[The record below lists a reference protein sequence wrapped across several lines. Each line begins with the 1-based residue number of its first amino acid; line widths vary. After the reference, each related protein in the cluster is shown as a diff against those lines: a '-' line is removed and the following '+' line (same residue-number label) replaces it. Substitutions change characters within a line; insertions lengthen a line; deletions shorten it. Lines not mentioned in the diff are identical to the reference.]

1 MGLNSTLNKI
11 LHDKT
16 LLQVQAVFSW
26 SLGALFGETF
36 VSGLTL

>member
-1 MGLNSTLNKI
+1 MGPNPTLKEI

-16 LLQVQAVFSW
+16 LLQLQTVSSL